1 MKLNRSYYRI
11 YAGAKNMFAELCVK
25 QGFIGG
31 DWGIAQDVSASR
43 KKLNFPLSGKL

>member
-31 DWGIAQDVSASR
+31 DWGME
-43 KKLNFPLSGKL
+43 N